1 MITGTPAFFDGPQG
15 VRRLQPLAERLHA
28 EFGEDNRFD
37 NPRAVQVRLR
47 GFDVDSLTEVGRR
60 VRDLYAEA
68 HVRAGCDD
76 AYLKSLAIAVA
87 GTLGGKVGITPRLF
101 LKKLV
106 GSVLDRIDLYPE
118 FNPRQDYALTISS
131 DEMNAV
137 ESAALTADDLDLK
150 L

>member
-1 MITGTPAFFDGPQG
+1 
-15 VRRLQPLAERLHA
+15 
-28 EFGEDNRFD
+28 
-37 NPRAVQVRLR
+37 
-47 GFDVDSLTEVGRR
+47 
-60 VRDLYAEA
+60 
-68 HVRAGCDD
+68 
-76 AYLKSLAIAVA
+76 
-87 GTLGGKVGITPRLF
+87 LF